1 MPRGKLWRVQISSA
15 SRKALVTFLLAA
27 VVVRGVLFPGYG
39 GGPLQLFFVLVV
51 FSILVGALCSAVMK
65 VSFPFSPIRI
75 LGFSILSLSIAEAL
89 SVAVHYAKTGLHF
102 GNDPDSLVIFFYIYA
117 AQLCVITLTTLV
129 IWLISTSRQRKQ
141 KNHVNLKTQGSTRSH
156 LGE

>member
-1 MPRGKLWRVQISSA
+1 
-15 SRKALVTFLLAA
+15 
-27 VVVRGVLFPGYG
+27 
-39 GGPLQLFFVLVV
+39 
-51 FSILVGALCSAVMK
+51 MK